1 MQNNIPKQYLQ
12 PMNVHNP
19 FVETSEEDNV
29 SYLREDRKYAIIE
42 KLQKERELRRKYV
55 AEGRGQDF
63 KL

>member
-1 MQNNIPKQYLQ
+1 
-12 PMNVHNP
+12 MNVHNP